1 MDSTMFKHF
10 EKWAQRPNTKAK
22 EATAQTNTWTAFTKQ
37 FPNADKNQF
46 VAQINIDENWNV
58 SAEMFF
64 KAEKGFLQSMFG
76 SDRRYWSQKM
86 KAALGL
92 TGMAGFPYQLLPIK
106 TEKGL
111 PIPAVDF
118 TKTVLSL
125 KTLQPT
131 HKHRHDPRHL
141 LHDTI
146 QRNLPTNKIQAQQCS
161 RIKTVAWRAPHVI
174 LAPTAQLRCVLCNT
188 GVWNFTRNL

>member
-64 KAEKGFLQSMFG
+64 KAEKGFL
-76 SDRRYWSQKM
+76 
-86 KAALGL
+86 
-92 TGMAGFPYQLLPIK
+92 
-106 TEKGL
+106 
-111 PIPAVDF
+111 
-118 TKTVLSL
+118 
-125 KTLQPT
+125 
-131 HKHRHDPRHL
+131 
-141 LHDTI
+141 
-146 QRNLPTNKIQAQQCS
+146 
-161 RIKTVAWRAPHVI
+161 
-174 LAPTAQLRCVLCNT
+174 
-188 GVWNFTRNL
+188 